1 MIKSQGKNVNMEKVA
16 VIVPAWNEERDIQQV
31 LDTLG
36 PIEWLDQVIVVDD
49 GSSDRTPRVAQDC
62 ADNYP
67 RMSVLELHE
76 NQGKGYAMLEGV
88 KALSNEIGIVVFLDA
103 DLIGLSED
111 HLKVL
116 IQPVQ
121 TQDCDMSVAIFKEG
135 YWRTDISQ
143 KFAPNLNGQRCLPV
157 SAAVEALMPLA
168 GSGYGVEIGITLYAR
183 RNRWRIQYVDW
194 PGMTHDM
201 KEHKLGVWEGYRVRA
216 MMYRQIL
223 SAWIDGMRNSN

>member
-1 MIKSQGKNVNMEKVA
+1 MENVA

-36 PIEWLDQVIVVDD
+36 PIEWLEQVVVVDD
-49 GSSDRTPRVAQDC
+49 GSSDRTPQVARGC
-62 ADNYP
+62 AENYP
-67 RMSVLELHE
+67 RMSVLGLPE
-76 NQGKGYAMLEGV
+76 NHGKGFAMLEGV
-88 KALSNEIGIVVFLDA
+88 RALSNGIENVVFLDA

-116 IQPVQ
+116 IHPVQ
-121 TQDCDMSVAIFKEG
+121 THDCDMSVAIFKQG

-157 SAAVEALMPLA
+157 PAAEEALMPLA
-168 GSGYGVEIGITLYAR
+168 RSGYGVEIGLTLYAR
-183 RNRWRIQYVDW
+183 RKKWRIQYVDW

-201 KEHKLGVWEGYRVRA
+201 KEHKLGKWEGYRVRA
-216 MMYRQIL
+216 MMYREVI
-223 SAWIDGMRNSN
+223 SAWIDGLRNSN